1 MDSGFNCLNSIEMI
15 DARAVVR
22 GDQPAW
28 QIIKINKITPRALS
42 LVAPLSPTEI
52 LIAGGR
58 GIRGKLGDGYVFNL
72 QTKSVS

>member
-1 MDSGFNCLNSIEMI
+1 MI

-28 QIIKINKITPRALS
+28 EIITINQIKPREYS
-42 LVAPLSPTEI
+42 LVAPLSQTEI
-52 LIAGGR
+52 LIAGGNR
-58 GIRGKLGDGYVFNL
+58 YGNFFGDGYVFNL

>member
-1 MDSGFNCLNSIEMI
+1 MI

-28 QIIKINKITPRALS
+28 EIITINKIKPRWYP

-52 LIAGGR
+52 LIAGGD
-58 GIRGKLGDGYVFNL
+58 GYGDGYVFNL